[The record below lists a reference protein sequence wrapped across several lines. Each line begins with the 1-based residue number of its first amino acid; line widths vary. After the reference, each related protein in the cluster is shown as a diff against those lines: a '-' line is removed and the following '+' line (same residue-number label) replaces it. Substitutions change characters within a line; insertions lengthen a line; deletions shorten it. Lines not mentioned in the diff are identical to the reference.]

1 MNLNEDLRRWVKEKW
16 TAQDGSPCGSYKGK
30 GRVKCRPSKR
40 VNSKTTKTWGEM
52 SKHEKRK
59 AVRTKQ
65 KAHKKGHQ
73 FSSHKTGKTWKG
85 TKYKPK
91 KKLKESVNVD
101 NDFLKN
107 FMMDAIKNPRK
118 FYAVLTLAG
127 INSLEAYKIIY
138 NLKHPRLTTSS
149 YKTKMQML
157 ALLQN
162 LIELI
167 THDRIL
173 YSRVRSM
180 AMSGDFGHIAKNVVS
195 RPLRKGPKSK
205 LRFDEDAAP
214 GAVAPLGAD
223 SAPTSIG
230 TSDIAFVA
238 PSSENPPVG
247 RSRMNRRKINP
258 DVLAMLKKM
267 FSRSGKPQGGKSPSF
282 VTHMQN

>member
-1 MNLNEDLRRWVKEKW
+1 MKRIKEGVEV
-16 TAQDGSPCGSYKGK
+16 D
-30 GRVKCRPSKR
+30 
-40 VNSKTTKTWGEM
+40 
-52 SKHEKRK
+52 EK
-59 AVRTKQ
+59 
-65 KAHKKGHQ
+65 
-73 FSSHKTGKTWKG
+73 
-85 TKYKPK
+85 
-91 KKLKESVNVD
+91 
-101 NDFLKN
+101 FLKT

-127 INSLEAYKIIY
+127 MNSLEAYKIIY

-149 YKTKMQML
+149 FKTKMQML

-173 YSRVRSM
+173 YSRVRTM
-180 AMSGDFGHIAKNVVS
+180 AMSGDFGHIAKNVVTT
-195 RPLRKGPKSK
+195 PLRKGPKSK
-205 LRFDEDAAP
+205 LKFEEDAAP
-214 GAVAPLGAD
+214 GPVAPLGAD

-238 PSSENPPVG
+238 PSSANPPVG

-267 FSRSGKPQGGKSPSF
+267 FSRSSKPQGGKAPSF